1 MRYEWGMGI
10 NSKAWRRQSIC
21 LATALSLFALLS
33 VGLGGWAHTDWQIP
47 GIETDSFA
55 PVNAYFRELQP

>member
-1 MRYEWGMGI
+1 MGI

-21 LATALSLFALLS
+21 LATALSLFAILS
-33 VGLGGWAHTDWQIP
+33 VGLGGWAHADWQIP